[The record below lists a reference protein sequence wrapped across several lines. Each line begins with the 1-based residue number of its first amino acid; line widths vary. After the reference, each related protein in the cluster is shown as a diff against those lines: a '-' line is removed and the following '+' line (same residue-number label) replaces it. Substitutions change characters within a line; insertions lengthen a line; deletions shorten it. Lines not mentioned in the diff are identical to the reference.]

1 MNASCVSSFG
11 LSVYGC
17 NALGAGAAG
26 AISGEEPFQF
36 GTVWSDACNER
47 RRRNRYF
54 TLNFPT
60 ASADELNRS
69 VTDVAAAS
77 TAINDSFR
85 ILMAEDNPIN
95 QRVGVLMLSRA
106 GFDVDVVADGSQAVQ
121 AHREKHYQLIL
132 MDLHMPVMDGIEATR
147 RIRKLGDEQPMII
160 AVTADVLAGAREK
173 CLEAGM
179 DGYLSKPFTSNQLV
193 EVVVNARDHMIGAES
208 RVDAELLSAR

>member
-1 MNASCVSSFG
+1 
-11 LSVYGC
+11 
-17 NALGAGAAG
+17 
-26 AISGEEPFQF
+26 
-36 GTVWSDACNER
+36 
-47 RRRNRYF
+47 
-54 TLNFPT
+54 
-60 ASADELNRS
+60 

-95 QRVGVLMLSRA
+95 QRVGVLMLKRA

-121 AHREKHYQLIL
+121 AHREKRYQLIL

-147 RIRKLGDEQPMII
+147 RIRKLGDGQPMII

-179 DGYLSKPFTSNQLV
+179 DGYLSKPFTSQQLV
-193 EVVVNARDHMIGAES
+193 QVVANARDQVIGAES
-208 RVDAELLSAR
+208 RMDGELLGTH